1 MFVWVFNS
9 FAGSASVR
17 VVCVRLYT
25 HLFGK
30 MANGKNRWREFYYFT
45 TFFFNTYPLFLKRGR
60 GWFFYGVLLWVFGM
74 GIGETFMGLIG
85 GVMSEVCDGMG

>member
-60 GWFFYGVLLWVFGM
+60 GLVFLRRFTLGVWDGNWGNFYGIDLG
-74 GIGETFMGLIG
+74 
-85 GVMSEVCDGMG
+85 CDE